1 MTSAILIIFCTLLL
15 VAYIFDLTSEKT
27 KIPSVILLLILGFGL
42 QQATTFLEVSVPD
55 FSKILPIIAY
65 IGLILIVLE
74 GSLELNVN
82 RSKVGVI
89 RKSFLGALGSMMA
102 LAFLLAFLFQKFGGF
117 SFTDSLLN
125 AIPLCVISS
134 AIAIPSASTLSNGDK
149 EFVIYESSLSDIF
162 GVLFFNFMAA
172 NEIITLKSFGV
183 FGGELLILF
192 VASVIATLFLAF
204 LLRKINH
211 HVKFAPI
218 ILMIIL
224 VYSVLKVYHLSALIF
239 ILIFGLFVG
248 NLNNLK
254 SFELVKRF
262 NTDELQEEI
271 EKFKDLSIEGAFLVR
286 SLFFI
291 LFGFLIKSSELLNAQ
306 TFVWAVIIV
315 VLMFAVRIIQL
326 KLSRLPILPLLFVAP
341 RGLITILLF
350 IAITAEQSIYV
361 VNKSLI
367 IQIIILTALAMT
379 FGVMFGPKE
388 DKIEEESKNV
398 AIETTENEI

>member
-1 MTSAILIIFCTLLL
+1 MTSAILIIFCSLLL
-15 VAYIFDLTSEKT
+15 IAYVFDLTAEKT

-42 QQATTFLEVSVPD
+42 QQATSFFEIEVPD

-82 RSKVGVI
+82 KSKVGLI
-89 RKSFLGALGSMMA
+89 RKSFLGALGSMVI
-102 LAFLLAFLFQKFGGF
+102 LAFILAFVFQKFGGY

-125 AIPLCVISS
+125 AIPLCIISS
-134 AIAIPSASTLSNGDK
+134 AIAIPSAATLSHTDK
-149 EFVIYESSLSDIF
+149 EFVIYESSLSDIL

-183 FGGELLILF
+183 FGGELIILF
-192 VASVIATLFLAF
+192 VSSIIATLFLSF
-204 LLRKINH
+204 LLRKIDH

-218 ILMIIL
+218 ILMVIL
-224 VYSVLKVYHLSALIF
+224 VYSILKVYHLSALIF

-254 SFELVKRF
+254 SFKMIKRF

-271 EKFKDLSIEGAFLVR
+271 EKFKDLSVEGAFLVR

-291 LFGFLIKSSELLNAQ
+291 LFGFLIKTSELLNAQ

-315 VLMFAVRIIQL
+315 VLMFIVRIVQL
-326 KLSRLPILPLLFVAP
+326 LVSKLPVLPLLFVAP

-350 IAITAEQSIYV
+350 IAITAEQSIDV

-367 IQIIILTALAMT
+367 IQIIILTALVMT
-379 FGVMFGPKE
+379 FGLMFTTKNETKE
-388 DKIEEESKNV
+388 EIENQELEKI
-398 AIETTENEI
+398 ENEI